1 MTCTTFQK
9 ELTMDH
15 RNDRDPPVAERA
27 PAPSIAEWLKPSVD
41 EKLDEAL
48 RQTFPA
54 SDAFAIY
61 P

>member
-1 MTCTTFQK
+1 MDERK
-9 ELTMDH
+9 EPDKLVD
-15 RNDRDPPVAERA
+15 ERA
-27 PAPSIAEWLKPSVD
+27 LARSMDVWLKPSVD

>member
-9 ELTMDH
+9 ELTMD
-15 RNDRDPPVAERA
+15 ERKEPDKLA
-27 PAPSIAEWLKPSVD
+27 DEQALARSMDAWLKPSVD